1 MTCIPLTATSGFYN
15 IFGQFVPSIDRNR
28 NVAFK
33 GWIHKAPGMNEN
45 WNVHA
50 LDFRGNP
57 FFEIW
62 CKMSCA
68 SAELGC
74 GVWVTAHRATV
85 PRFEVYIGLQHNYD
99 GLLADRE
106 IPTVESTHNRTW
118 QRCCSCD
125 VTSMSLAT
133 WGHVPATVAHHLRAT
148 TRLEAPVG
156 HHIDQSYDSRD
167 VLWFYP
173 T

>member
-1 MTCIPLTATSGFYN
+1 MWPSKGGFIKRQGWTKIGKSTRATFEETHFSKYDAKWV
-15 IFGQFVPSIDRNR
+15 VPRQSWGGDGR
-28 NVAFK
+28 
-33 GWIHKAPGMNEN
+33 
-45 WNVHA
+45 
-50 LDFRGNP
+50 
-57 FFEIW
+57 
-62 CKMSCA
+62 
-68 SAELGC
+68 C
-74 GVWVTAHRATV
+74 GVWVTANRATV

-106 IPTVESTHNRTW
+106 IPKVESTHNRTW

-156 HHIDQSYDSRD
+156 HHVDQSYDSRD